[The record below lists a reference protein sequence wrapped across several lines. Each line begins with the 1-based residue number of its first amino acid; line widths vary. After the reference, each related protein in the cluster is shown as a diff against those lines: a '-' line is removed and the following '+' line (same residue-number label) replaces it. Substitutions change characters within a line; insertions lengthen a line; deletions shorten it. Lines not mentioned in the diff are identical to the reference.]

1 MTTYASVPDADSGSD
16 SQQEQTAGDQA
27 GQEDDF
33 NASPEKETEVT
44 QGDSSS
50 GYTGGNSGSE
60 TTVPSDEELGIAPN
74 SLLPVEEKY
83 VNLDLT
89 GYSRDKLKNMPVKT
103 MLELLADQNR
113 TGNNKFE
120 ISEGQKVVL
129 ASFENQDEY
138 VKDVYRVIERDDTVD
153 LTEADIEDKDEMFTM
168 VLLVGTGSQLDYNAV
183 RYEVTVE
190 ISAVNTTV
198 ADQLTFYLT
207 RQGETMTGDLSGDMS
222 RLYMEST
229 YTDTDR
235 NINIPMDN
243 CCMFYSFLRGR

>member
-1 MTTYASVPDADSGSD
+1 M
-16 SQQEQTAGDQA
+16 
-27 GQEDDF
+27 
-33 NASPEKETEVT
+33 
-44 QGDSSS
+44 
-50 GYTGGNSGSE
+50 
-60 TTVPSDEELGIAPN
+60 
-74 SLLPVEEKY
+74 
-83 VNLDLT
+83 
-89 GYSRDKLKNMPVKT
+89 
-103 MLELLADQNR
+103 
-113 TGNNKFE
+113 
-120 ISEGQKVVL
+120 

-198 ADQLTFYLT
+198 TDQLTFYLT

-222 RLYMEST
+222 RLYMESI

-235 NINIPMDN
+235 NINIPMTTVVCFIPSYEGDDE
-243 CCMFYSFLRGR
+243 YFLGIFNRNLGNADIYVYHMKDFLEHFPEAEDDVSKLEEHIYMGEVGTANIDIGSAQEAKGEKIHSVSYTRSRTQVR